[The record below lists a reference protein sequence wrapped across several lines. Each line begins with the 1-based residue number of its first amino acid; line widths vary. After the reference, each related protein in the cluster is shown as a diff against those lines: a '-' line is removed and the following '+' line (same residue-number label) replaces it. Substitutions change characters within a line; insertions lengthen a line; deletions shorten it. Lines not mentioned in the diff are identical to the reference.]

1 MFVELRRNLQT
12 IIPKRIA
19 ADLGLE
25 IGDLVEVV
33 EEDGVILVIPVK
45 KSASSIS
52 HRYAQR
58 AWSISKISS

>member
-25 IGDLVEVV
+25 VGDRVEVT
-33 EEDGVILVIPVK
+33 EKDGVILVIPVK
-45 KSASSIS
+45 KTENENEV
-52 HRYAQR
+52 QQ
-58 AWSISKISS
+58 